1 MTEIGYWASQEQ
13 YSMQQLIDFVKE
25 AEKGGF
31 ESTLTSD
38 HFHPWSHTNGHG
50 NFTWVWISAAAKRT
64 KKMKFLTG
72 VTAGVYRYNPG
83 IIAQAFASLDVLYP
97 GRIGL
102 GVGSGEAMNEVPLG
116 FDWPSA
122 EIRVERTIEAIE
134 IINKLWIRN
143 DNKSRNSE
151 PSFSNDSKADA
162 TYDITIDNDGFVTFV
177 GKYFKIKNA
186 KLYTPPSTDIPL
198 YMAGSGEQA
207 IKAAA
212 KYTDGLITTLK
223 PPEVMEMFNI
233 FDNAAKA
240 MDKNPD
246 SLQKIAKPKVS
257 YSEDYD
263 KAFKSCEFWRT
274 TQIEDAFNTSISDPR
289 ILEQKA
295 QEEVSDDEQKK
306 STIIVTSIEDL
317 ISPIEKYFH
326 AGFTR
331 LYIHS
336 TSPDEIEFI
345 RLFAKKVLPYFHDKW
360 KKSKVSAFRGIAHP
374 RF

>member
-31 ESTLTSD
+31 GTTLTSD

-50 NFTWVWISAAAKRT
+50 NFTWVWISAVAERT

-72 VTAGVYRYNPG
+72 VTAAVYRYNPG

-116 FDWPSA
+116 LDWPSA
-122 EIRVERTIEAIE
+122 ETRVERTVEAIQ
-134 IINKLWIRN
+134 IINKLWNRN
-143 DNKSRNSE
+143 KKSPLDPERSYNNNIKEDNG
-151 PSFSNDSKADA
+151 
-162 TYDITIDNDGFVTFV
+162 IDEDGFVTFI

-186 KLYTPPSTDIPL
+186 KLYTSPSTDIPI
-198 YMAGSGEQA
+198 YMAGSGAQA

-212 KYTDGLITTLK
+212 KYTDGLITTSK
-223 PPEVMEMFNI
+223 PDEANEVFHI
-233 FDNAAKA
+233 FDNAAKEVNK
-240 MDKNPD
+240 DVD
-246 SLQKIAKPKVS
+246 LLQKIAKPNVS

-263 KAFKSCEFWRT
+263 KAFKACEFWRT
-274 TQIEDAFNTSISDPR
+274 TQIDDAFNTNISDPR

-295 QEEVSDDEQKK
+295 QDEVSDDEQKK
-306 STIIVTSIEDL
+306 STIIVTSIDEL
-317 ISPIEKYFH
+317 ISPIEKYFR
-326 AGFTR
+326 AGFTQI
-331 LYIHS
+331 YIHS

-345 RLFAKKVLPYFHDKW
+345 RLFSKRVLPYFHDKW
-360 KKSKVSAFRGIAHP
+360 KKSKEFVS
-374 RF
+374 

>member
-13 YSMQQLIDFVKE
+13 YSMSQLIDFVKE

-31 ESTLTSD
+31 KATLTSD

-50 NFTWVWISAAAKRT
+50 NFTWIWISAVAERT
-64 KKMKFLTG
+64 RKMKFLTG

-83 IIAQAFASLDVLYP
+83 IIAQAFVSLDVLYP

-122 EIRVERTIEAIE
+122 EIRVERTIEAIQ
-134 IINKLWIRN
+134 IINNLWNRKRTYN
-143 DNKSRNSE
+143 TDSEENNSYE
-151 PSFSNDSKADA
+151 ASIDS
-162 TYDITIDNDGFVTFV
+162 DGFVTFK

-186 KLYTPPSTDIPL
+186 KLYTPPVTNIPL
-198 YMAGSGEQA
+198 YMAGSGPQA

-212 KYTDGLITTLK
+212 KYTDGLITTSK
-223 PPEVMEMFNI
+223 PDQAAKVFDI
-233 FDNAAKA
+233 FDSAAQEANK
-240 MDKNPD
+240 DPD

-257 YSEDYD
+257 YAEDYD
-263 KAFKSCEFWRT
+263 TAFKASEFWRT
-274 TQIEDAFNTSISDPR
+274 TQIDDAFDTNISDPR

-295 QEEVSDDEQKK
+295 QQEVSDDEQKK

-317 ISPIEKYFH
+317 ITPIEEYFH
-326 AGFTR
+326 AGFTQI
-331 LYIHS
+331 YVHS
-336 TSPDEIEFI
+336 TSPDEVEFI
-345 RLFAKKVLPYFHDKW
+345 RLFSKKVLPYFRDK
-360 KKSKVSAFRGIAHP
+360 
-374 RF
+374 

>member
-31 ESTLTSD
+31 EATLTSD
-38 HFHPWSHTNGHG
+38 HFHPWSHTNGRG
-50 NFTWVWISAAAKRT
+50 NFTWAWISAVAERT
-64 KKMKFLTG
+64 RKMKFLTG

-122 EIRVERTIEAIE
+122 EIRVERTIEAIQ
-134 IINKLWIRN
+134 IINNLWNRN
-143 DNKSRNSE
+143 RTSN
-151 PSFSNDSKADA
+151 NDSEENNS
-162 TYDITIDNDGFVTFV
+162 YEVSIDDDDFVTFK

-186 KLYTPPSTDIPL
+186 KLYTPPATNIPL
-198 YMAGSGEQA
+198 YMAGSGPQA

-212 KYTDGLITTLK
+212 KYTDGLITTSK
-223 PPEVMEMFNI
+223 PEQAGEVFDI
-233 FDNAAKA
+233 FDSAAQEVNK
-240 MDKNPD
+240 DPD

-263 KAFKSCEFWRT
+263 KAFKACEFWRT
-274 TQIEDAFNTSISDPR
+274 TQIDDAFNTNISDPR

-295 QEEVSDDEQKK
+295 QQEVSDDEQKK

-317 ISPIEKYFH
+317 ITPIEKYFH
-326 AGFTR
+326 AGFTQI
-331 LYIHS
+331 YINS
-336 TSPDEIEFI
+336 TSPDEVEFI
-345 RLFAKKVLPYFHDKW
+345 RLFTKKVLPYFRD
-360 KKSKVSAFRGIAHP
+360 R
-374 RF
+374 

>member
-31 ESTLTSD
+31 EATLTSD

-50 NFTWVWISAAAKRT
+50 NFTWVWISAVAERT
-64 KKMKFLTG
+64 RKMKFLTG

-83 IIAQAFASLDVLYP
+83 IIAQAFGSLDVLYP

-122 EIRVERTIEAIE
+122 EIRVERTIEAIQ
-134 IINKLWIRN
+134 IINNLWNRN
-143 DNKSRNSE
+143 RTSN
-151 PSFSNDSKADA
+151 NDSEENNSYEAS
-162 TYDITIDNDGFVTFV
+162 IDDDGFVTFK

-186 KLYTPPSTDIPL
+186 KLYTPPATNIPL
-198 YMAGSGEQA
+198 YMAGSGPQA
-207 IKAAA
+207 VKAAA
-212 KYTDGLITTLK
+212 KYTDGLITTSK
-223 PPEVMEMFNI
+223 PDQAGEVFDI
-233 FDNAAKA
+233 FDSAAQEVNK
-240 MDKNPD
+240 DPD

-263 KAFKSCEFWRT
+263 KAFKACEFWRT
-274 TQIEDAFNTSISDPR
+274 TQIEDAFNINISDPR

-295 QEEVSDDEQKK
+295 QQEVSDDEQKK

-317 ISPIEKYFH
+317 ITPIEKYFH
-326 AGFTR
+326 TGFTQI
-331 LYIHS
+331 YVHS
-336 TSPDEIEFI
+336 TSPDEVEFI
-345 RLFAKKVLPYFHDKW
+345 RLFSKKVLPYFRD
-360 KKSKVSAFRGIAHP
+360 R
-374 RF
+374 

>member
-13 YSMQQLIDFVKE
+13 YSMQKLIDFVKE

-31 ESTLTSD
+31 GATLTSD

-50 NFTWVWISAAAKRT
+50 NFTWVWISAVAERT
-64 KKMKFLTG
+64 RKMKFLTG

-122 EIRVERTIEAIE
+122 EIRVERTIEAIQ
-134 IINKLWIRN
+134 IINNLWNRKRTSN
-143 DNKSRNSE
+143 TDSEENNSYE
-151 PSFSNDSKADA
+151 ASIDS
-162 TYDITIDNDGFVTFV
+162 DGFVTSK

-186 KLYTPPSTDIPL
+186 KLYTPPSTNIPL
-198 YMAGSGEQA
+198 YMAGSGPQA

-212 KYTDGLITTLK
+212 KYTDGLITTSK
-223 PPEVMEMFNI
+223 PDQAGEVFDI
-233 FDNAAKA
+233 FDSAAQEVNK
-240 MDKNPD
+240 DPD

-263 KAFKSCEFWRT
+263 KAFKACEFWRT
-274 TQIEDAFNTSISDPR
+274 TQIDDAFNTNTSDPR

-295 QEEVSDDEQKK
+295 RQEVSDDEQKK

-317 ISPIEKYFH
+317 ITPIEKYFH
-326 AGFTR
+326 AGFTQI
-331 LYIHS
+331 YVHS
-336 TSPDEIEFI
+336 TSPDEVEFI
-345 RLFAKKVLPYFHDKW
+345 RLFSKKVLPYFRD
-360 KKSKVSAFRGIAHP
+360 RLE
-374 RF
+374 